1 MEFIQAAV
9 KAGGEPFDSIR
20 IEMRQ
25 SLPFSLI
32 CLLRPLFKSVMFTQ
46 DYAVRSIGD
55 AAPDTRARFIRRTYA
70 HLALALIAFV
80 GLEWFLLNQEI
91 TYTLTERV
99 LSQSFGW
106 IGVLGAF
113 MLVGWIAR
121 GFAHSASRAVQYI
134 GLFLYVVAEAIIFVP
149 LVLMAIAYAGPG
161 LLVQAGLMTGLL
173 FIGLTATV
181 FITRKDFSFLKSIL
195 TIGFFIAMGLI
206 LCSVFFGLT
215 LGTWFS
221 VAMIAFAAG
230 AILYDT
236 SRVLHEYNEDQY
248 VGASLELFA
257 SVALLLWYVIRLLIA
272 LRD

>member
-1 MEFIQAAV
+1 
-9 KAGGEPFDSIR
+9 
-20 IEMRQ
+20 
-25 SLPFSLI
+25 
-32 CLLRPLFKSVMFTQ
+32 MFQQ

-55 AAPDTRARFIRRTYA
+55 AAPDTRARFIRRTYT
-70 HLALALIAFV
+70 HLAMALLLFV
-80 GLEWFLLNQEI
+80 GLEWFLLRQEI
-91 TYTLTERV
+91 ALR
-99 LSQSFGW
+99 LSEQILSKPYGW
-106 IGVLGAF
+106 LAVLGGF
-113 MLVGWIAR
+113 MLVGWMAR
-121 GFAHSASRAVQYI
+121 GFAHSASRSVQYA
-134 GLFLYVVAEAIIFVP
+134 GLLLYVVAEAIIFVP
-149 LVLMAIAYAGPG
+149 LLLIALSYSGPG
-161 LLVQAGLMTGLL
+161 LLLQAGLMTGVL

-181 FITRKDFSFLKSIL
+181 FITRKDFSFLKSVL

-206 LCSVFFGLT
+206 VCSVLFGLT

-257 SVALLLWYVIRLLIA
+257 SLALLLWYVIRLLMA